1 MKSFKLQYER
11 TLCVATFN
19 KVEDEN
25 EMNSVFEPRT
35 GRKRRGA
42 DKLLG

>member
-11 TLCVATFN
+11 TSCVATFN
-19 KVEDEN
+19 TVEDEN
-25 EMNSVFEPRT
+25 EMNSVFDPST
-35 GRKRRGA
+35 GRKRRGS